1 MALRCGLAELTA
13 IRHGQ
18 STANV
23 LFAEAVKTGSTD
35 VLLEGGDAQVPLSGL
50 GRQQAQAAGR
60 WLAALRPAD
69 SPELVLCSPY
79 QRALETWDRML
90 TAARET
96 GYTPPL
102 TLVDER
108 LRDRE
113 MGIFEL
119 LHPTAIEAQ
128 APHEAARRE
137 RTGEWYYRPPGGESL
152 ADVTVRTRD
161 CLRDLHDSA
170 TGQRAMVIA
179 HDAVVVAIR
188 HALAGL
194 GSPTPDAS
202 PVPNASISHW
212 AGDGTHLRL
221 TDYGTTTHLT
231 ELSPP

>member
-1 MALRCGLAELTA
+1 MALRCGLAALTA
-13 IRHGQ
+13 VRHGQ

-23 LFAEAVKTGSTD
+23 LFAEAGKTGSTD

-50 GRQQAQAAGR
+50 GRQQARAAGR
-60 WLAALRPAD
+60 WLAALSPAD

-96 GYTPPL
+96 GYTPPPA
-102 TLVDER
+102 LVDER

-119 LHPTAIEAQ
+119 LPPAAIGAQ

-137 RTGEWYYRPPGGESL
+137 RTGEWYYRPTGGESL

-161 CLRDLHDSA
+161 FLRDLHDSA
-170 TGQRAMVIA
+170 TGRRVMVIA

-194 GSPTPDAS
+194 GSPAPDAP
-202 PVPNASISHW
+202 PVPNASISRW
-212 AGDGTHLRL
+212 AGDGTHLHL
-221 TDYGTTTHLT
+221 TDFGTITHLE